1 MEDNKKNFFYLHDK
15 KIFKIFWWVTSAFLA
30 IAFVAFIVM
39 YGSMVIDHLSG
50 NDNVE
55 PLFPAIRPFI
65 DGLLIALFI
74 VFIAFITVFIYN
86 YVSNAARY
94 AEENETETEKVIC
107 PLFEDGVRHET
118 EIYAML
124 KTIARPDPGTNKLNR
139 ANTVHFIRT
148 LNELNL
154 IDPNV
159 SNKHLMLWVE
169 QVTGYEEK
177 SLSAFGQALDK
188 QKANPKLVAE
198 YRKQLEQILAE

>member
-1 MEDNKKNFFYLHDK
+1 MKDNKQNFFYLHDK
-15 KIFKIFWWVTSAFLA
+15 KIFKIFWWVTSAFLS
-30 IAFVAFIVM
+30 IAVVALVM
-39 YGSMVIDHLSG
+39 ML
-50 NDNVE
+50 
-55 PLFPAIRPFI
+55 LFPAFEPFI
-65 DGLLIALFI
+65 NGLLIALII

-94 AEENETETEKVIC
+94 AEEKETETEKVIC
-107 PLFEDGVRHET
+107 PLFEDGVRHEA

-124 KTIARPDPGTNKLNR
+124 KTIARPDPGSNKLNR

-148 LNELNL
+148 MNELNL

-159 SNKHLMLWVE
+159 SNKHLMLWIE

-188 QKANPKLVAE
+188 QKVNPKLVAE
-198 YRKQLEQILAE
+198 YRKQIEQILAE